1 MAFSHVLPIASR
13 GRAHGHGLI
22 GNGGA
27 LSAEVGRTARS
38 GGGPYVGVP
47 AIQHGR
53 SYPSHQSVESPADDR
68 ARWCKDWDRKMG
80 EYETHAN
87 ELVDA
92 MKERHKDEL
101 TIFQENLLQKQQC
114 PKV

>member
-1 MAFSHVLPIASR
+1 MLEYQQFNMVDR
-13 GRAHGHGLI
+13 TRA
-22 GNGGA
+22 
-27 LSAEVGRTARS
+27 T
-38 GGGPYVGVP
+38 
-47 AIQHGR
+47 
-53 SYPSHQSVESPADDR
+53 SVESPADDR